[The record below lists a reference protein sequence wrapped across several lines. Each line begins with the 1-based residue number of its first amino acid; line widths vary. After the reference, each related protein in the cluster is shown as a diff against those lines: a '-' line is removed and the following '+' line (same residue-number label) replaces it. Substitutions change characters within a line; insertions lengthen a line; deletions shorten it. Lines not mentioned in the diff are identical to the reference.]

1 MGSNLETWKALERIR
16 KDGRCRSIGVSNFAP
31 KHLNELLI
39 KGNDR
44 PVVNQIELSPFLQ
57 QESISSFCHKE
68 NIHLTGYCPLARG
81 RRLDDPKLCLVAE
94 QTKKTVAQVMIR
106 WALQR
111 GQSVIPKSVRP
122 ERIQENANVFEF
134 NLNDEQMKQYLSL
147 FEKYFLKSFT
157 SRLTDYSDPKID
169 VLSTEV
175 LNPKYT
181 IVKSVL
187 LATDKK
193 PAVNIEWRVY
203 TKNPDKPLIRDLII
217 EGLSLAR
224 TQKEEF
230 ASVIETNNG
239 DVTKLFIT
247 LKEFAAK

>member
-1 MGSNLETWKALERIR
+1 MKKKFFIIIFFIFGLAQKSFAYSSDPKQFIQEIVDEAKKVLVASNSKEFKTKKLSEMAL
-16 KDGRCRSIGVSNFAP
+16 KTVD
-31 KHLNELLI
+31 I
-39 KGNDR
+39 KGVAYYTLASYR
-44 PVVNQIELSPFLQ
+44 
-57 QESISSFCHKE
+57 KE
-68 NIHLTGYCPLARG
+68 
-81 RRLDDPKLCLVAE
+81 
-94 QTKKTVAQVMIR
+94 
-106 WALQR
+106 
-111 GQSVIPKSVRP
+111 
-122 ERIQENANVFEF
+122 
-134 NLNDEQMKQYLSL
+134 LNDEQMKEYLAL

-169 VLSTEV
+169 VLSAEV

-181 IVKSVL
+181 IVKSLL

-193 PAVNIEWRVY
+193 PEVNIEWRVY

-239 DVTKLFIT
+239 DVSKLFIT
-247 LKEFAAK
+247 LKEFVAK

>member
-1 MGSNLETWKALERIR
+1 MKKNFFIIIFFLFSLTQKSYGYSSDPKQFITEIVDEAKKVLVETNSKEFKTKKLSEMALKTVDI
-16 KDGRCRSIGVSNFAP
+16 KGVAYYSIGKYRKN
-31 KHLNELLI
+31 LNE
-39 KGNDR
+39 
-44 PVVNQIELSPFLQ
+44 
-57 QESISSFCHKE
+57 
-68 NIHLTGYCPLARG
+68 
-81 RRLDDPKLCLVAE
+81 E
-94 QTKKTVAQVMIR
+94 Q
-106 WALQR
+106 
-111 GQSVIPKSVRP
+111 
-122 ERIQENANVFEF
+122 
-134 NLNDEQMKQYLSL
+134 LNKYLSL

-169 VLSTEV
+169 VIGTEV

-193 PAVNIEWRVY
+193 PEVKIEWRVY

-230 ASVIETNNG
+230 ASVIESNNG
-239 DVTKLFIT
+239 DVTKLFDT
-247 LKEFAAK
+247 LKKFVAK

>member
-1 MGSNLETWKALERIR
+1 MKRNFFIIIFFVFALTQ
-16 KDGRCRSIGVSNFAP
+16 KSFSYSSDP
-31 KHLNELLI
+31 KQFIQEIVDEAKKVLVDTNSKEFKTKKLSDMALKTVDI
-39 KGNDR
+39 KGVAYYTLGKYR
-44 PVVNQIELSPFLQ
+44 
-57 QESISSFCHKE
+57 KE
-68 NIHLTGYCPLARG
+68 
-81 RRLDDPKLCLVAE
+81 
-94 QTKKTVAQVMIR
+94 
-106 WALQR
+106 
-111 GQSVIPKSVRP
+111 
-122 ERIQENANVFEF
+122 
-134 NLNDEQMKQYLSL
+134 LNDEQFKKYLML

-157 SRLTDYSDPKID
+157 SRLTDYSDPKIY
-169 VLSTEV
+169 VVSAEV

-181 IVKSVL
+181 IVKSLL

-193 PAVNIEWRVY
+193 PEVKIEWRVY

-247 LKEFAAK
+247 LSEFIAK

>member
-1 MGSNLETWKALERIR
+1 MRKKIFIVIFLIFGLTQKSFAYSSDPKQFIQEIVDDAKKILVISNTKEFKTKKLSEIALKTVDI
-16 KDGRCRSIGVSNFAP
+16 KGVAYYSIGNYRKGFNEEQ
-31 KHLNELLI
+31 LNEYLI
-39 KGNDR
+39 
-44 PVVNQIELSPFLQ
+44 
-57 QESISSFCHKE
+57 
-68 NIHLTGYCPLARG
+68 
-81 RRLDDPKLCLVAE
+81 
-94 QTKKTVAQVMIR
+94 
-106 WALQR
+106 
-111 GQSVIPKSVRP
+111 
-122 ERIQENANVFEF
+122 
-134 NLNDEQMKQYLSL
+134 L

-169 VLSTEV
+169 VVSTEV

-181 IVKSVL
+181 IVKSIL

-230 ASVIETNNG
+230 ASVIESNNG
-239 DVTKLFIT
+239 DMNKLFIT
-247 LKEFAAK
+247 LNEFIAK

>member
-1 MGSNLETWKALERIR
+1 MKKNFFIIIFFIFGLTQQSFSYSSDPKQFIQEIVDEAKKVLVDSNTKEFKTKKLSELAL
-16 KDGRCRSIGVSNFAP
+16 KTVD
-31 KHLNELLI
+31 I
-39 KGNDR
+39 KGVAYYSLGSYR
-44 PVVNQIELSPFLQ
+44 
-57 QESISSFCHKE
+57 KE
-68 NIHLTGYCPLARG
+68 F
-81 RRLDDPKLCLVAE
+81 
-94 QTKKTVAQVMIR
+94 
-106 WALQR
+106 
-111 GQSVIPKSVRP
+111 S
-122 ERIQENANVFEF
+122 
-134 NLNDEQMKQYLSL
+134 DEQMKEYLAL

-169 VLSTEV
+169 VLSAEV

-181 IVKSVL
+181 IVKSLL

-193 PAVNIEWRVY
+193 PEVNIEWRVY

-239 DVTKLFIT
+239 DVSKLFIT
-247 LKEFAAK
+247 LKEFVAK

>member
-1 MGSNLETWKALERIR
+1 MIMKKNFFIIIFFIFGLTQESFAYSSDPKQFIQEVVDEAKKVLVETNTKEFKTTKLSEMALRTV
-16 KDGRCRSIGVSNFAP
+16 D
-31 KHLNELLI
+31 I
-39 KGNDR
+39 KGIAYYSLGNYR
-44 PVVNQIELSPFLQ
+44 
-57 QESISSFCHKE
+57 
-68 NIHLTGYCPLARG
+68 
-81 RRLDDPKLCLVAE
+81 
-94 QTKKTVAQVMIR
+94 KK
-106 WALQR
+106 
-111 GQSVIPKSVRP
+111 
-122 ERIQENANVFEF
+122 
-134 NLNDEQMKQYLSL
+134 LNDEQLKKYLTL

-157 SRLTDYSDPKID
+157 SRLTDYSEPKID

-181 IVKSVL
+181 IVKSLL

-230 ASVIETNNG
+230 SSVIETNNG

-247 LKEFAAK
+247 LEEFVNK